1 MKKQDTM
8 TKEHAQLKN
17 QIEIWKQKINCSTK
31 YSFINNHLKCK

>member
-17 QIEIWKQKINCSTK
+17 QIEI
-31 YSFINNHLKCK
+31 NNRKKVENLQYLM